1 MLEDAL
7 HVLVQALDLTFVTP
21 GLEHLVAIHH
31 AQLTGTKYVE
41 ADANDRATLG
51 LDRAKPVWSED
62 T

>member
-31 AQLTGTKYVE
+31 AELAGTKYVE
-41 ADANDRATLG
+41 ADAND
-51 LDRAKPVWSED
+51 
-62 T
+62 